1 MNCFWNIDKFPG
13 LSIKVKRPS
22 YKAVW
27 NIDNTDKYLNFG
39 KRKEAWDIIW
49 QFFVIEYSLITG
61 KFELLQ
67 ELGIKGIHSGFKDLW
82 NASHKTQI

>member
-1 MNCFWNIDKFPG
+1 MEVQRRGGRRPG
-13 LSIKVKRPS
+13 GPEVKE
-22 YKAVW
+22 
-27 NIDNTDKYLNFG
+27 
-39 KRKEAWDIIW
+39 EAWDIIW

-67 ELGIKGIHSGFKDLW
+67 ELGIKGIPVQADLW